1 MYIKRTKSKGHEYLY
16 LVEEVYAQGRKQ
28 IKTVKAL
35 GRVDQMSPEQ
45 LQSLLDQP
53 LDQRKLQMSKMAQAA
68 EFVTHMQ
75 QSQEPLEQSLFG
87 LHLGYGHLIAWQ
99 VWSRYLNLPYQLD
112 YLQKNYT
119 DITAYKAS
127 NIVFS
132 LVASKMMQPA
142 SYLSTFD
149 NRLTLIANRMG
160 NSELRYVYDALG
172 FLSRFKDRIMESVY
186 QNLSKSM
193 ELGKPLLLFFD
204 CTNFYFEVTYDSRE
218 EFIMDFRNDRTL
230 QLMNEGKGQEE
241 ITSFL
246 NSPDF
251 SAELQ
256 AAIHRAEE
264 QGLFVRMRGPS
275 KEGRYA
281 QPLMGM
287 SLVIDEHGFPLDFEV
302 FPGNESE
309 YGYLP
314 KAVQSIKDKY
324 HITQAY
330 YVADRGLNSS
340 ANLDFIRQNKMGF
353 IVAQKVSQQTK
364 AQRSEMLSDEGWK
377 TLDLSKDLWAAS
389 LVQDVDGCSYRYKIC
404 DYQKQSFVHYTDA
417 DGQTKRRKIVVDCK
431 IIYTFSKKR
440 KRRDELVIETL
451 TAKAQEAIDAGRLM
465 SNPNGS
471 GWRSLVLTE
480 AEQAG
485 AKKDK
490 DMYRACSLNK
500 AKIDKLKEI
509 AGYAALVFLPPAGLE
524 NTEESMAI
532 TAQKG
537 YKHLVSIEANFRAM
551 KSDLQLRPV
560 FLKRTDR
567 TIGHCMVCMLSLTM
581 LKTIQYNLRQ
591 IGEDVSLGKIQQILQ
606 QAHVLAIPLD
616 SSSKPIFIHGLNF
629 RTDTAKEHRAHNKTG
644 QANPIPANQNAA
656 LLDQL
661 IKLAHLSPLHFVE
674 SAGSIR
680 HKLKI
685 DPRIPLLSEAQIVNL
700 AKLASHL

>member
-172 FLSRFKDRIMESVY
+172 FLSRFKDRIMDSVY
-186 QNLSKSM
+186 RNLSKSM

-364 AQRSEMLSDEGWK
+364 FIQRPM
-377 TLDLSKDLWAAS
+377 
-389 LVQDVDGCSYRYKIC
+389 GC
-404 DYQKQSFVHYTDA
+404 
-417 DGQTKRRKIVVDCK
+417 
-431 IIYTFSKKR
+431 
-440 KRRDELVIETL
+440 
-451 TAKAQEAIDAGRLM
+451 
-465 SNPNGS
+465 
-471 GWRSLVLTE
+471 
-480 AEQAG
+480 
-485 AKKDK
+485 
-490 DMYRACSLNK
+490 
-500 AKIDKLKEI
+500 
-509 AGYAALVFLPPAGLE
+509 LP
-524 NTEESMAI
+524 
-532 TAQKG
+532 
-537 YKHLVSIEANFRAM
+537 
-551 KSDLQLRPV
+551 
-560 FLKRTDR
+560 
-567 TIGHCMVCMLSLTM
+567 C
-581 LKTIQYNLRQ
+581 
-591 IGEDVSLGKIQQILQ
+591 
-606 QAHVLAIPLD
+606 
-616 SSSKPIFIHGLNF
+616 
-629 RTDTAKEHRAHNKTG
+629 
-644 QANPIPANQNAA
+644 
-656 LLDQL
+656 
-661 IKLAHLSPLHFVE
+661 
-674 SAGSIR
+674 
-680 HKLKI
+680 
-685 DPRIPLLSEAQIVNL
+685 PRC
-700 AKLASHL
+700 